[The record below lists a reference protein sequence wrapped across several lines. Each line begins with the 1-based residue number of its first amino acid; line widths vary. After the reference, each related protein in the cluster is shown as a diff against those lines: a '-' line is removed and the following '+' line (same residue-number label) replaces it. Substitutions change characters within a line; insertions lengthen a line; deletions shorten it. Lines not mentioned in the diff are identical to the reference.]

1 MMRLVWTEPAVADLQ
16 AIVDF
21 IGRDSEV
28 YAATVAERLFQGVE
42 ALERFP
48 RMGKVVR
55 EVRRPS
61 IREIVV
67 EPILF
72 DRLSGKVREGLAEAA
87 QAFGAFIGR
96 PARLAGPEVPHPRT
110 ASRSR

>member
-67 EPILF
+67 EPYRIIYRIRQDRVEILAI
-72 DRLSGKVREGLAEAA
+72 VH
-87 QAFGAFIGR
+87 GARDLLGVR
-96 PARLAGPEVPHPRT
+96 PAPWRRA
-110 ASRSR
+110 